1 MYTKNIKMYT
11 ISKNPFKMGEIILYF
26 EHDTYGKGRKTESL
40 GVEVDYIAESIT
52 NSVPASI

>member
-1 MYTKNIKMYT
+1 MKMYT
-11 ISKNPFKMGEIILYF
+11 FSKNPFKLAGIILYF